1 MLFRTEWRAAIDAAA
16 AAATRQLDELK
27 QKMAADAAAAPG
39 HDKALLQQAQ
49 DAAATLV
56 KQQVGN
62 SVLKVAANKRYPIDP
77 SRRADMLHQKLTP
90 CSCRHCRFQQTVQD
104 IIKL

>member
-1 MLFRTEWRAAIDAAA
+1 MLSCCVVMLCRAEWRAAIDAAA

-39 HDKALLQQAQ
+39 RDKALLQQAQ

-62 SVLKVAANKRYPIDP
+62 LMLKVAANKRYPI
-77 SRRADMLHQKLTP
+77 
-90 CSCRHCRFQQTVQD
+90 
-104 IIKL
+104 